1 MPDPSA
7 VLGIVEDL
15 LELPTAPFA
24 EDLPARFVLDRAG
37 GVPGLDAGRDAAGN
51 VVLRAGARSEGRPPL
66 VLVAHLDHPGF
77 AVDEVE
83 DGRATLTFN
92 GGVPAGVARAGS
104 PLLFFRRGEAEPAGR
119 GRLRVPREDGGR
131 LRGGTALVDEGDAVE
146 GGFAV
151 WGFPGVRVRPKTIEA
166 RACDDLIGVAAVLH
180 SLEVAAAAGDGP
192 PVLGLLTRA
201 EEVGLLGALE
211 AARLGTVPRDALV
224 LSLEC
229 SRALADAPQGGGV
242 VVRVGDRSTIFDPA
256 LTAALAERAGSVDG
270 LRWQRKLMDGGV
282 CEASAFAATGWR
294 TSGLAVPLA
303 NYHNNADDG
312 GGVAPESV
320 LVEDLLAEVRL
331 LEALVAE
338 PLEPAVG
345 PPAWLASRAQA
356 AQEALGGDQP

>member
-15 LELPTAPFA
+15 LELPTAPFV
-24 EDLPARFVLDRAG
+24 EDLPARFALDRAA
-37 GVPGLDAGRDAAGN
+37 GVAGLDAGRDAAGN
-51 VVLRAGARSEGRPPL
+51 VVLRAGGRGEGRPPL

-77 AVDEVE
+77 AVEAVE
-83 DGRATLTFN
+83 DGRATLEFR

-104 PLLFFRRGEAEPAGR
+104 PLLFFRPGEAEPVGR
-119 GRLRVPREDGGR
+119 GRLRVPKEDAGR

-151 WGFPGVRVRPKTIEA
+151 WGFPSVRVRPKTIEA

-180 SLEVAAAAGDGP
+180 ALEVAAAAGDGP

-256 LTAALAERAGSVDG
+256 LTAALAERAASVDG
-270 LRWQRKLMDGGV
+270 LQWQRKLMDGGV

-303 NYHNNADDG
+303 NYHNAADDG

-331 LEALVAE
+331 LEALVAD

-345 PPAWLASRAQA
+345 PPAWLASRAAAAQA
-356 AQEALGGDQP
+356 ALDGEQA